1 MICNI
6 IEQFINYY
14 ILQFYFSYHALNCQG
29 LVFDGCLTLS
39 YHPCTFTQK
48 QSSKNQKMTVR
59 CNRFNKSIKINLQTN
74 LYTFQV
80 YNSPFMNYNS
90 CETCIFKYFF
100 VIHKLVEPVA
110 RRYDIF
116 ILNWYLLIFLL
127 NSIIFSIKIE
137 LLTLRWKLLC
147 LCYWISHFRCSLV
160 D

>member
-1 MICNI
+1 MTKVIASYIDLPYVLMVINSHNLQHLMICNI

-90 CETCIFKYFF
+90 CETCIFKYF
-100 VIHKLVEPVA
+100 L
-110 RRYDIF
+110 
-116 ILNWYLLIFLL
+116 
-127 NSIIFSIKIE
+127 
-137 LLTLRWKLLC
+137 
-147 LCYWISHFRCSLV
+147 
-160 D
+160 